1 MAGNTV
7 FSDTT
12 QRQSSSLFDSIVDNS
27 ELEALGMSSTRKQQ
41 ERDLGSRISEW
52 LNREEK
58 ASLYMSTKKISVR
71 KRRTMF
77 VVSFGTW
84 DLWKLAEQDIEMAQS
99 SAERIVDKLFIHL
112 NNLAIK
118 WSTSDTKV
126 ILSLPVDMTFLPA
139 FKVRQG
145 VNQKDAILLLE
156 HWHERVRGYAE
167 QWQHGSLFLLDAN
180 SFVIDQVRRR
190 QLWVGGL
197 INNEEFGKDGVAW
210 ENVDEPCVNVTQ
222 LPPKQSHCS
231 NPEKFLFWDSLHLGP
246 AAQKSLATEVF
257 HAVNGSWLAEQSPLA
272 GQQ

>member
-118 WSTSDTKV
+118 WSTSDTK
-126 ILSLPVDMTFLPA
+126 
-139 FKVRQG
+139 
-145 VNQKDAILLLE
+145 